1 MATVHSNT
9 NPYVIPHIVSDPNP
23 GQTAYN
29 RGIDRNILQNKLVN
43 VSKGGVAGG
52 GTSSKSKIKKSKK
65 IRMSKRMSRMSSRRR
80 FSRKFRKSLSKLR
93 LSSRK
98 SVLGRRRNKHKNKK
112 LSRGGAAATMTIPS
126 FSQTSKN
133 GTSII
138 NQLASNNAQTLAYSS
153 FDGDVK
159 ISPSTA
165 STAAPSK

>member
-29 RGIDRNILQNKLVN
+29 RGIDRNIYQHNLVN

-98 SVLGRRRNKHKNKK
+98 SMLGRRRNKHKNKNK
-112 LSRGGAAATMTIPS
+112 KFIIGGDKATITIPS
-126 FSQTSKN
+126 FSQTSPG

-138 NQLASNNAQTLAYSS
+138 NQLASNHAQTLAYSA
-153 FDGDVK
+153 FDSDVK
-159 ISPSTA
+159 LPP
-165 STAAPSK
+165 APVSK